1 MTTNRQ
7 LLDAFKQA
15 GKLEIVSVKSCPK
28 QQPAPPPNDMTPQ
41 QIAAANAYDGGEHSY
56 IVTELNWRRDVHLCG
71 DTLFQFL
78 MAELS
83 TPEGC
88 DSDETALRR
97 LRTAAS
103 QINQVI
109 AAIEAGTDQP
119 APQQKA

>member
-15 GKLEIVSVKSCPK
+15 GKLEIVSHKPRPK
-28 QQPAPPPNDMTPQ
+28 QKPTPPPNNMTPQ
-41 QIAAANAYDGGEHSY
+41 QIAAANAYDGGEHSH
-56 IVTELNWRRDVHLCG
+56 IVTEANWRRDVHLCG

-83 TPEGC
+83 APEGC

-97 LRTAAS
+97 LRTAAN

-109 AAIEAGTDQP
+109 AAIQPGTAIQG
-119 APQQKA
+119 KIRM